1 MQSPGAHVCRER
13 MLKLGPHLLQL
24 RSSPRTPR
32 AGGRP
37 DQQDLAVAF
46 HAQQWTTN
54 RETEMSAICM
64 ELAAVRFGRGA
75 AHTEAVCSCHDV
87 RGVFLR
93 LDLLSGHCGLCLRSV
108 YSLDILVTFSWS
120 MQIRERAQAR
130 RPCKHF
136 TPPKPRGVQKV
147 KASPTRRLK
156 LNSAQLQEARSA
168 VTPPRPN
175 SMLTP
180 TLAKPKACTVRR
192 VSPRAPVKR
201 SSCALLSAAPVS
213 SPPVVALRHIGA
225 GADGLGHSPG
235 AIAASELFVKQ
246 QQQRDAQERARRLDD
261 NMRALGRAAGHRLSV
276 SRQLQA
282 MDTAMADEE
291 AARCRTRLAAL
302 SEHRRG
308 RLAGLENTPGASTC
322 EDDNMSVRKAVA
334 RGSGLQDCT
343 NRLWTPGQF
352 INARKAQVSPS
363 AKLDNEVN
371 DAWVSPRF

>member
-75 AHTEAVCSCHDV
+75 AHTEA
-87 RGVFLR
+87 
-93 LDLLSGHCGLCLRSV
+93 
-108 YSLDILVTFSWS
+108 
-120 MQIRERAQAR
+120 IRERAQAR

-246 QQQRDAQERARRLDD
+246 QQQQDAQERARRLDD